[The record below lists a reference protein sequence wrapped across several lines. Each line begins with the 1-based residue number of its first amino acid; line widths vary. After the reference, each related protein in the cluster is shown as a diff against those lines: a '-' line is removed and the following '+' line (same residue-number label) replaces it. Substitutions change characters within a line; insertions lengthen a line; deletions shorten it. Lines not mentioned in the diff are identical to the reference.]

1 LKKVLVI
8 DDSAV
13 WQTFLKNLLEINGH
27 TVEVAK
33 DGLDGINRFF
43 TFLPDVVIVDY
54 VMPKLNG
61 VHFTRFVRSF
71 SVFKNVGILMLTG
84 AEETINPFW
93 AKRSG
98 ANAFLKKTLPQSDI
112 EREILNFVEKP
123 FSMEWSRELYKL
135 HIEPYGELVDI
146 LEESLKES
154 TVVREILQLTS
165 LAYDESLVMKKL
177 YELFSELF
185 EFKNL
190 YIGTICYSE
199 MRLYG
204 FSSGDETRL
213 ANSEIILRTLK
224 EAGLN
229 TRFELVETNYTSNR
243 QEIDSHVIEL
253 VFKDENLIGFIL
265 VEKPKII
272 EMVHHILTLANYPLT
287 NLLQL
292 LNQYHL
298 LKTLKDVDKQ
308 TGTYTLPII
317 ISKILNAIDFAKRNE
332 MPLTFLRIKIKG
344 IRNSSAHY
352 SNQLET
358 LFKLLADTLKT
369 LSPDMV
375 GRINTSEFISVLLG
389 KEKEH
394 VEELLESISR
404 LSQEFSS
411 LGLELLISVSEW
423 NGETVGQILSE

>member
-1 LKKVLVI
+1 MKKVLVI
-8 DDSAV
+8 DDFAV

>member
-1 LKKVLVI
+1 MKKVLVV
-8 DDSAV
+8 DDSVV
-13 WQTFLKNLLEINGH
+13 WQTFLRNLLELNGH

-33 DGLDGINRFF
+33 DGLDGLNKFF

-54 VMPKLNG
+54 VMPRLNG
-61 VHFTRFVRSF
+61 VHFTKFIRSF
-71 SVFKNVGILMLTG
+71 NVFRNVGILMLTG

-93 AKRSG
+93 AKKSG

-112 EREILNFVEKP
+112 ERELLNFVEKP

-253 VFKDENLIGFIL
+253 VFKDENLIGFVL
-265 VEKPKII
+265 VEKPKILEI
-272 EMVHHILTLANYPLT
+272 VDHTLALANYPLT

>member
-1 LKKVLVI
+1 LKKVLVV
-8 DDSAV
+8 DDSVV
-13 WQTFLKNLLEINGH
+13 WQTFLRNLLELNGH

-33 DGLDGINRFF
+33 DGLDGLNKFF

-54 VMPKLNG
+54 VMPRLNG
-61 VHFTRFVRSF
+61 VHFTKFIRSF
-71 SVFKNVGILMLTG
+71 NVFRNVGILMLTG

-93 AKRSG
+93 AKKSG

-112 EREILNFVEKP
+112 ERELLNFVEKP

-154 TVVREILQLTS
+154 TLVREILQLTS

-185 EFKNL
+185 EFMNL
-190 YIGTICYSE
+190 YIGTVCYSE

-229 TRFELVETNYTSNR
+229 TRFELLETNYTSKR
-243 QEIDSHVIEL
+243 QEIDSHIIEL
-253 VFKDENLIGFIL
+253 VFKDENLIGFVL
-265 VEKPKII
+265 VEKPKILEI
-272 EMVHHILTLANYPLT
+272 VDHTLALANYPIT

-298 LKTLKDVDKQ
+298 LKNQKEIDKQ
-308 TGTYTLPII
+308 TGTYTLPIM
-317 ISKILNAIDFAKRNE
+317 ISKIINAIDFAKRNE
-332 MPLTFLRIKIKG
+332 ISLTFLRVKVKG
-344 IRNSSAHY
+344 IRNSYAH
-352 SNQLET
+352 SSKHLET
-358 LFKLLADTLKT
+358 LISLLADTLKAS
-369 LSPDMV
+369 SPDMV
-375 GRINTSEFISVLLG
+375 GRISTSEFIAVLLG
-389 KEKEH
+389 KKKEH
-394 VEELLESISR
+394 VEEFLESISR

-411 LGLELLISVSEW
+411 LGLELLVKVSEW
-423 NGETVGQILSE
+423 NGETVGQILS